1 MLDVQFEIM
10 NIDTKLW
17 LILAVVM
24 YNGRCE
30 DTVLPAG
37 EVLHENIKILFYNNT
52 EQKMKFQSALDFC
65 ASLKGS
71 LLLIKDNG
79 IQLKVTEQLAQWES
93 SVDQSECGNN
103 CWHLGYWV
111 GAREYNNQWMWL
123 DNSAVDG
130 VYQNWYRNQP
140 NGGNATAYAMK
151 VMPIDQV
158 KTTSGILGKWG
169 DDNANQKKNFICQ
182 LHLCNGYECANG
194 GNCTLDLATSSL
206 KCICI
211 NGYSGKTCQIEPN
224 VTLPCNATK
233 QKKYEYKFFNYPPL
247 NYTTANERC
256 VEEGNGYQLVKVNSS
271 FIQDDINSQIQKWA
285 YDFDEQSWTN
295 ASEAGYWAGGDK
307 TRGDWYWL
315 DGTSIPLQSTVE
327 FENWLDGFPLV
338 SSRLS
343 ALQILLTNSSFSDEV
358 NGDILGKWVDG
369 MIIQKKRYICQR
381 LYNPCSVDNPCL
393 NGGECLPELNHI
405 QSSFKCICS
414 DGYYGDICQY
424 DPCTVNPCENN
435 GTCSL
440 ETQSDCGLLYIIGGS
455 GDECEVTNTTAYRCD
470 CIVGYH
476 GINCTQD
483 LCTNNPCLNNG
494 TCNMNG
500 SDYQCQ
506 CVGDFFG
513 RNCTEVPDPCNS
525 LYCGSNG
532 KCIVVNS
539 TALCQC
545 YVGYYGQY
553 CENDLCTHNPC
564 MNNGTCNMN
573 GSDYQCQCLD
583 GYYGKNCTNDL
594 CTNNPC
600 LNNGT
605 CNMNGSD
612 YQCQCVGGF
621 FGKNCSTPEPCIPSP
636 CGSHGLCI
644 VRNTTEYYCLCDD
657 GYYGNECQNNPC
669 TIQPCQNDGDCQVN
683 NSSYTCECKTGF
695 FGINCTQDYCS
706 QDPCMNGGNCSI
718 NGTSYACDCPPTY
731 SGFNCTEAIFFT
743 DDAVGFSIHL
753 SVDSLTNFT
762 TSLTT
767 CMDLGGALVI
777 VKTQNTQTFLE
788 RYISNITDMNGF
800 WIGAQNVSGEWL
812 WLDGSSVNNQDFEKW
827 PPETQQL
834 NGNCLSLQR
843 QNIESE
849 FVWIPKDC
857 NAPIG
862 YICEK
867 PADGEDPCIPTP
879 CLHNSVCTSSGAH
892 FYCNCSDLYSGNL
905 CERPLN
911 TPSPP
916 FQPWL
921 IVVIVISTA
930 QILFLTVF
938 LCYYVHSFR
947 DQRQKKSKKE
957 HHIDLSNYENSCF
970 QPASNYSNY
979 RITVNQM
986 FDKYRELTSFNN
998 RAFITQF
1005 DDISSISSKVPI
1017 SATVAKLPENKDKNR
1032 YVNVYPSDNA
1042 RVVLQGDQDYIN
1054 ASYIDSY
1061 GMPKKFIAAQGPTRD
1076 TVVDFWNMIWE
1087 QNCQIIVML
1096 TNLFE
1101 DALKKCEKY
1110 WPEIG
1115 FVDRFG
1121 EILVET
1127 TEDISYGSYTIRTF
1141 RVFVANSNDENCCKT
1156 VKHLHF
1162 NSWPDHGVPVSTTAF
1177 LKFYDIVM
1185 ETYQRDFVLT
1195 PIVVH
1200 CSAGVGRSGTF
1211 IALDSLLEEQRA
1223 TQAVNVFETVLAM
1236 RRKRTLMVQTSS
1248 QYIFLH
1254 RLMVE
1259 LLCLPKTEFS
1269 ILEIEK
1275 IMTNLAKKDENLVIG
1290 FEKEFDNLNIIGPID
1305 TQRGIAL
1312 QPKNFPKNMF
1322 QDILPYDKSI
1332 LKLPP
1337 LKADEQPAYY
1347 NASLILC
1354 DLGHIV
1360 ASQCPFDETVVDF
1373 WHAVWHSDAKT
1384 IVMITS
1390 KEEEPNVHPYF
1401 PPKISLP
1408 ETYNDMNIYLTKQEK
1423 QPNVT
1428 KRFLRIENGQ
1438 SKMDIKHFH
1447 YHDWP
1452 SASPPN
1458 KQSVLNFLDM
1468 VQRCWK
1474 TEDGALLVHCSDGS
1488 GRTGVFITLL
1498 KLIDLLKHGANHL
1511 DVFRTVKDLRDIRP
1525 WFVTNKQQYHFIY
1538 TALSTYISTMLG
1550 EKEADC

>member
-1 MLDVQFEIM
+1 
-10 NIDTKLW
+10 
-17 LILAVVM
+17 
-24 YNGRCE
+24 
-30 DTVLPAG
+30 
-37 EVLHENIKILFYNNT
+37 
-52 EQKMKFQSALDFC
+52 
-65 ASLKGS
+65 
-71 LLLIKDNG
+71 
-79 IQLKVTEQLAQWES
+79 
-93 SVDQSECGNN
+93 
-103 CWHLGYWV
+103 
-111 GAREYNNQWMWL
+111 MWL
-123 DNSAVDG
+123 DNSAVDELD
-130 VYQNWYRNQP
+130 QNWYKNQP
-140 NGGNATAYAMK
+140 NGDNATAYAMK

-158 KTTSGILGKWG
+158 KSTSGLLGKWG
-169 DDNANQKKNFICQ
+169 DDNANQKRNFICQ
-182 LHLCNGYECANG
+182 LNLCNSFECANG
-194 GNCTLDLATSSL
+194 GNCTVDLATSSP

-224 VTLPCNATK
+224 VTLPGNATK
-233 QKKYEYKFFNYPPL
+233 QKKYEYKFFNFPRL
-247 NYTTANERC
+247 NYSTANERC

-285 YDFDEQSWTN
+285 DDFDEQSWAN

-307 TRGDWYWL
+307 TGGDWYWL
-315 DGTSIPLQSTVE
+315 DGTSIPLKSTIE
-327 FENWLDGFPLV
+327 FENWMDGYPLI
-338 SSRLS
+338 SNRLS
-343 ALQILLTNSSFSDEV
+343 ALQILLSNSSFSGEV
-358 NGDILGKWVDG
+358 NEDTLGKWVDG
-369 MIIQKKRYICQR
+369 MIFQKKRYICQR

-414 DGYYGDICQY
+414 DGYYGGICQY

-440 ETQSDCGLLYIIGGS
+440 ETQQSDCGILYIVGGS

-470 CIVGYH
+470 CIAGYH
-476 GINCTQD
+476 GINCTED

-500 SDYQCQ
+500 SDYQCH
-506 CVGDFFG
+506 CVSGFFG
-513 RNCTEVPDPCNS
+513 RNC
-525 LYCGSNG
+525 
-532 KCIVVNS
+532 S
-539 TALCQC
+539 TP
-545 YVGYYGQY
+545 
-553 CENDLCTHNPC
+553 DLCLP
-564 MNNGTCNMN
+564 
-573 GSDYQCQCLD
+573 
-583 GYYGKNCTNDL
+583 
-594 CTNNPC
+594 P
-600 LNNGT
+600 
-605 CNMNGSD
+605 
-612 YQCQCVGGF
+612 
-621 FGKNCSTPEPCIPSP
+621 P
-636 CGSHGLCI
+636 CGSHGMCI

-669 TIQPCQNDGDCQVN
+669 TVQPCQNDGVCHVS

-706 QDPCMNGGNCSI
+706 QDPCMNGGNCSL
-718 NGTSYACDCPPTY
+718 NGTFYTCDCPPTY
-731 SGFNCTEAIFFT
+731 TGNNCTEAIFIT
-743 DDAVGFSIHL
+743 DKAVGFSIHL
-753 SVDSLTNFT
+753 SVDSLSNFA

-767 CMDLGGALVI
+767 CMGLGGALVI
-777 VKTQNTQTFLE
+777 VKTQNTQTFLDS
-788 RYISNITDMNGF
+788 YISNTTDMNEF

-812 WLDGSSVNNQDFEKW
+812 WLDGSPINNEDFQKW
-827 PPETQQL
+827 PSETQQFD
-834 NGNCLSLQR
+834 GDCLSLQR
-843 QNIESE
+843 QNIDSE
-849 FVWIPKDC
+849 FFWIPRDC
-857 NAPIG
+857 NASIG

-879 CLHNSVCTSSGAH
+879 CLHNSLCINSGAH

-905 CERPLN
+905 CEIALN
-911 TPSPP
+911 QPSPP

-930 QILFLTVF
+930 LVLFLTVF

-979 RITVNQM
+979 RITVDQM
-986 FDKYRELTSFNN
+986 FDKYRELSSFNN

-1017 SATVAKLPENKDKNR
+1017 PATVAKLPDNKDKNR
-1032 YVNVYPSDNA
+1032 YVNVYPNDNA

-1141 RVFVANSNDENCCKT
+1141 SVFVTNLNDENYCKT

-1185 ETYQRDFVLT
+1185 ETYQRDFVTT
-1195 PIVVH
+1195 PILVH

-1269 ILEIEK
+1269 ILEIEN
-1275 IMTNLAKKDENLVIG
+1275 IMTNLAKKDENLVLG

-1312 QPKNFPKNMF
+1312 QPKNHSKNMF

-1390 KEEEPNVHPYF
+1390 KEEEPKVHPYF
-1401 PPKISLP
+1401 PKKVSLP
-1408 ETYNDMNIYLTKQEK
+1408 ETYNEMNIYLTKQEK

-1452 SASPPN
+1452 STSPPN

-1468 VQRCWK
+1468 VERCWK
-1474 TEDGALLVHCSDGS
+1474 AEDGALLVHCSDGS

-1550 EKEADC
+1550 EKEAEC